1 MKRIVL
7 ITAVLFIFSTGMIN
21 AQNQVKSIGA
31 RQAAQQARIKEGIQ
45 NKELTRRE
53 GARLESEQR
62 AIQVEKR
69 IAKSDGKITP
79 GERRILKQ
87 EQDRAGRDI
96 YRQKH
101 DAQIR
106 G

>member
-1 MKRIVL
+1 LVIPDRSRINSYSR
-7 ITAVLFIFSTGMIN
+7 AVIRYLSN
-21 AQNQVKSIGA
+21 LPDAPPCKA
-31 RQAAQQARIKEGIQ
+31 
-45 NKELTRRE
+45 
-53 GARLESEQR
+53 ARLESEQR

-87 EQDRAGRDI
+87 EQDRASRDI